1 MKFKYIALAAM
12 FAGSQITIAQNT
24 QVAASAL
31 TPAQTQEI
39 QAVIKNYLLNNPEI
53 LVEVSQK
60 LQAKQ
65 NQEMQAQASSFI
77 KQNAVQLLN
86 EKIAVAGAQNP
97 NVTIVEFFDYNC
109 GHCIKMSPVIS
120 ELMKSNPQLRV
131 IYRELPIFGEKSI
144 NASKAALAA
153 GMQGK
158 YVQMHDA
165 LFSLKN
171 IDEKTI
177 LAEARKLN
185 LNMTKFQDDMK
196 SKAVTEELAANRQLA
211 EQMKLMGTPVFI
223 VMATPNGQPHA
234 TVQPVMI
241 PGSTSLS
248 NLQNVV
254 KTVAEAK

>member
-1 MKFKYIALAAM
+1 MKFKHLAIAAM
-12 FAGSQITIAQNT
+12 FAGSQIAFAQAPQAQQQSLT
-24 QVAASAL
+24 AL
-31 TPAQTQEI
+31 QKKEI
-39 QAVIKNYLLNNPEI
+39 ELLVREYLLANPKI
-53 LVEVSQK
+53 LIEVSQK
-60 LQAKQ
+60 LQEQQ
-65 NQEMQAQASSFI
+65 NKEMQSQASNFI
-77 KQNAVQLLN
+77 KQNASQLLN

-120 ELMKSNPQLRV
+120 ELMKNNPQV
-131 IYRELPIFGEKSI
+131 KVVYRELPIFGEKSI

-165 LFSLKN
+165 LFATKN

-177 LAEARKLN
+177 LAEAKKLN
-185 LNMTKFQDDMK
+185 LNIAKFQEDMK
-196 SKAVTEELAANRQLA
+196 SKAVSEEISANRQLA
-211 EQMKLMGTPVFI
+211 EQMKLLGTPVFI
-223 VMATPNGQPHA
+223 VMSTPNGQA
-234 TVQPVMI
+234 NVAVQPVMI

-254 KTVAEAK
+254 KMVAEAK

>member
-1 MKFKYIALAAM
+1 MKFKHIALTTL
-12 FAGSQITIAQNT
+12 FAGSTMAFAQPASMPT
-24 QVAASAL
+24 QGL

-65 NQEMQAQASSFI
+65 NQEMQAQASNFI
-77 KQNAVQLLN
+77 KQNSAQLLN
-86 EKIAVAGAQNP
+86 EKIAVAGSQTP
-97 NVTIVEFFDYNC
+97 NVTVIEFFDYNC
-109 GHCIKMSPVIS
+109 GHCIKMSSVIS
-120 ELMKSNPQLRV
+120 ELMKNNPQVKV

-177 LAEARKLN
+177 LAAAKKLN
-185 LNMTKFQDDMK
+185 LNIAKFQEDLK

-223 VMATPNGQPHA
+223 LMATPNGQPNA
-234 TVQPVMI
+234 VVQPVMI
-241 PGSTSLS
+241 PGSTSLD

-254 KTVAEAK
+254 KTLAEAK

>member
-1 MKFKYIALAAM
+1 MKFKHIALAAM
-12 FAGSQITIAQNT
+12 FAGSQIAIAQTN
-24 QVAASAL
+24 QAATPAL

-53 LVEVSQK
+53 LIEVSQK

-77 KQNAVQLLN
+77 KQNAAQLIN

-120 ELMKSNPQLRV
+120 ELLKNNPQIKV
-131 IYRELPIFGEKSI
+131 VYRELPIFGEKSI

-158 YVQMHDA
+158 YIQMHEA

-171 IDEKTI
+171 IDEKKI
-177 LAEARKLN
+177 LAEAKKLN
-185 LNMTKFQDDMK
+185 LNIAKFQEDMK

-211 EQMKLMGTPVFI
+211 EQMKLLGTPVFI
-223 VMATPNGQPHA
+223 VMATPNGQPNA
-234 TVQPVMI
+234 AVQPVMI
-241 PGSTSLS
+241 PGSTSLA